1 MPVIVP
7 WQMPL
12 VARLIR
18 VAVANQPRLMRESI
32 AMSLAGEEDIEV
44 IADITDETE
53 ISRAIEKAT
62 PEFLIVSL
70 DSRRF
75 GRSEREDIL
84 QRHPEIQIM
93 ALASDGNSFTLFS
106 ASDGIRSVTYKEPEA
121 EILDVMRSNS
131 RIRQGR

>member
-1 MPVIVP
+1 
-7 WQMPL
+7 MPL
-12 VARLIR
+12 VARQIR

-44 IADITDETE
+44 IADVTDEAD

-75 GRSEREDIL
+75 GSSAREDML
-84 QRHPEIQIM
+84 QRFPAMQII
-93 ALASDGNSFTLFS
+93 ALANDGNSFILFS
-106 ASDGIRSVTYKEPEA
+106 ASDGIRSMTYKGPEA
-121 EILDVMRSNS
+121 DILEVMRSNS
-131 RIRQGR
+131 RRESE

>member
-1 MPVIVP
+1 MPS
-7 WQMPL
+7 

-18 VAVANQPRLMRESI
+18 VAMANQPRMMRE
-32 AMSLAGEEDIEV
+32 AVGMSLALEEDVEV
-44 IADITDETE
+44 VAYITDEAE
-53 ISRAIEKAT
+53 ISRVVEETT
-62 PEFLIVSL
+62 PDFLIVSL

-75 GRSEREDIL
+75 GRSEREDML

-106 ASDGIRSVTYKEPEA
+106 ASDGIRSVTYKAAEA

-131 RIRQGR
+131 RIREGA